1 MKPVYE
7 WDEQKAKQN
16 LRKHRVPFD
25 EAETVFDDPLAITIR
40 DPDHSEVEERFINIG
55 QSDKGRILV
64 ISYTERGSRT
74 RLIMARSATRA
85 ERKKYEEENI
95 V

>member
-1 MKPVYE
+1 MKPIYE
-7 WDEQKAKQN
+7 WDEKKAKQN

-25 EAETVFDDPLAITIR
+25 EAETVFDDPLSITIR
-40 DPDHSEVEERFINIG
+40 DPDHSEAEERFIDIG

-64 ISYTERGSRT
+64 VSYTERGLRT
-74 RLIMARSATRA
+74 RLIMARLATRA